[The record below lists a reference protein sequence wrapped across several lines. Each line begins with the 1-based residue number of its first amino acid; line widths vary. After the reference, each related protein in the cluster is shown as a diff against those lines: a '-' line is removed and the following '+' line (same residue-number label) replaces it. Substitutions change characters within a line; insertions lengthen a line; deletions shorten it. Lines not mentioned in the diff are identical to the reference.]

1 MISDEKLVVKWAVS
15 SDEGRYTCIIKYN
28 GGDGGADEKKTFDA
42 FVKVKG

>member
-1 MISDEKLVVKWAVS
+1 MKRALS

-28 GGDGGADEKKTFDA
+28 SGGEGDDETIETKTFDT